1 MKRILTGITPSGY
14 PHLGNYIGAIKPS
27 LDLLDEKCESFLFIA
42 DLHALI
48 KVWDTERLNKLS
60 MQIAKAW
67 LASGLNIEKTFFY
80 RQSDIPEITDLT
92 WILSCV
98 TEKGLLNRS
107 HAFKAAIDSNKESGK
122 KDHEEGISMGLFS
135 YPLLMACDILTPNAT
150 HVPVGKDQQQHLE
163 ITRDIAQKF
172 NSRYQEI
179 FNIPEPVISSDK
191 LVLGIDG
198 RKMSKSYNNIIPL
211 LGTDEELKNSVLKI
225 VTNSQKPGEKKDW
238 RENTLFSIYSSFA
251 DEKQIEELK
260 NKFEE
265 GIGWG
270 DAKLIVYED
279 LNKILSPIKDRFES
293 LQSQEKNIEDM
304 LQENAKKVRKITVPL
319 IERVKLAVGL

>member
-1 MKRILTGITPSGY
+1 M
-14 PHLGNYIGAIKPS
+14 
-27 LDLLDEKCESFLFIA
+27 
-42 DLHALI
+42 
-48 KVWDTERLNKLS
+48 
-60 MQIAKAW
+60 
-67 LASGLNIEKTFFY
+67 
-80 RQSDIPEITDLT
+80 
-92 WILSCV
+92 
-98 TEKGLLNRS
+98 
-107 HAFKAAIDSNKESGK
+107 
-122 KDHEEGISMGLFS
+122 
-135 YPLLMACDILTPNAT
+135 
-150 HVPVGKDQQQHLE
+150 
-163 ITRDIAQKF
+163 
-172 NSRYQEI
+172 
-179 FNIPEPVISSDK
+179 
-191 LVLGIDG
+191 
-198 RKMSKSYNNIIPL
+198 
-211 LGTDEELKNSVLKI
+211 KI

>member
-1 MKRILTGITPSGY
+1 
-14 PHLGNYIGAIKPS
+14 
-27 LDLLDEKCESFLFIA
+27 
-42 DLHALI
+42 
-48 KVWDTERLNKLS
+48 
-60 MQIAKAW
+60 
-67 LASGLNIEKTFFY
+67 
-80 RQSDIPEITDLT
+80 
-92 WILSCV
+92 
-98 TEKGLLNRS
+98 
-107 HAFKAAIDSNKESGK
+107 
-122 KDHEEGISMGLFS
+122 
-135 YPLLMACDILTPNAT
+135 
-150 HVPVGKDQQQHLE
+150 
-163 ITRDIAQKF
+163 
-172 NSRYQEI
+172 
-179 FNIPEPVISSDK
+179 
-191 LVLGIDG
+191 
-198 RKMSKSYNNIIPL
+198 MSKSYNNIIPL

-304 LQENAKKVRKITVPL
+304 LQENAKKVRKITIPL